1 MKILFSADYGMGIGD
16 FIVKLYAICHLNRY
30 IKERFN
36 YYTIF
41 ILEEYQTDIL
51 YTLLDIDFLKTYFD
65 EFFIQQKSNSVANN
79 LPYNNI
85 VFNKENYYKQY
96 SAINDYLKNNG
107 RGYWEVYANSQSVLP
122 INYSDFDYRD
132 PSSRKSEPIPDYHLN
147 IFHPE
152 ICKKAKIFA
161 EHTIGDK
168 FDCVYYRY
176 LHTLDH
182 NHISFSVEKIKNNIK
197 KGKSVF
203 LTSNSEKI
211 KKYFTDILTDNPC
224 FTLKEINT
232 SVIDGVGTASAD
244 SDRVLD
250 LATEMLIM
258 SYSDKIHY
266 AGNHHYISLF
276 NYYAH
281 MIKNVPLEEY

>member
-1 MKILFSADYGMGIGD
+1 M
-16 FIVKLYAICHLNRY
+16 
-30 IKERFN
+30 
-36 YYTIF
+36 
-41 ILEEYQTDIL
+41 
-51 YTLLDIDFLKTYFD
+51 DIDFLKTYFD
-65 EFFIQQKSNSVANN
+65 EFCIQQRPNSIATN
-79 LPYNNI
+79 LPYNSI

-107 RGYWEVYANSQSVLP
+107 RGYWEVYTNNLLILP
-122 INYSDFDYRD
+122 INYLDFDYRD

-152 ICKKAKIFA
+152 IYKRAKIFT

-176 LHTLDH
+176 LRDLDH
-182 NHISFSVEKIKNNIK
+182 SHMLSSGDKIKNNIEIR
-197 KGKSVF
+197 KSVF

-211 KKYFTDILTDNPC
+211 KTYFKDILTDNTC

-232 SVIDGVGTASAD
+232 SSIDGIGTASAD

-250 LATEMLIM
+250 LATEMIIM
-258 SYSDKIHY
+258 SHSDKIHY

-281 MIKNVPLEEY
+281 MIKNVPLKEY